1 MQLEIRSLGRSTI
14 EEEEEEEEE
23 DEEEDDEEEDDVT
36 PVTEGRRL
44 EKFFG
49 PTDRPTDRPTD
60 MVTYISAHRG

>member
-1 MQLEIRSLGRSTI
+1 MGRSTI
-14 EEEEEEEEE
+14 DDEEEEEEEEEE

-49 PTDRPTDRPTD
+49 QTDRPTDRPT
-60 MVTYISAHRG
+60 R